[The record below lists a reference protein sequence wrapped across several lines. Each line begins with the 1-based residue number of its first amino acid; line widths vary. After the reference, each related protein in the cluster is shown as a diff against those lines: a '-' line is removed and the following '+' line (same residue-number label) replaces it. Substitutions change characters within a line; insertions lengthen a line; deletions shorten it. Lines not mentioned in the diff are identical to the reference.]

1 MKLVVVDV
9 SLDSCYGSMAL
20 PVLFADVVVTVV
32 GGAGANQQRL
42 VLHFVST
49 TISRLKMCQVR
60 FHRDTRGRN
69 SGTTDGCRYQ
79 TK

>member
-1 MKLVVVDV
+1 
-9 SLDSCYGSMAL
+9 MAL

-49 TISRLKMCQVR
+49 TISRLKMSKRKVFR
-60 FHRDTRGRN
+60 EAWTM
-69 SGTTDGCRYQ
+69 DGFKDGSRVLWRYMV
-79 TK
+79 